1 VLIRASIEVR
11 LKQGYTDPEG
21 DSTALTLRDLGYS
34 VRGVRVYKCY
44 EVDLDAKSSDEAKT
58 ASDEMCRRLLAN
70 PTKDDYRITLKTVE

>member
-1 VLIRASIEVR
+1 MLIRASIEVR

-34 VRGVRVYKCY
+34 VRDVKVYKGY
-44 EVDLDAKSSDEAKT
+44 ELDLDAKSLDEAK
-58 ASDEMCRRLLAN
+58 AVLDEMCRRLLAN